1 MKISSS
7 SNLNLYEII
16 KDNNKVELVS
26 NKKLELSHTNDKIE
40 ISDEGRQRLAS
51 EVVNHATKY
60 FGTTQI
66 NESLN
71 NILEDK
77 SPEVKEAVYN
87 IIQSNFIN
95 KDNVPN
101 YKERAALLEMG
112 LSQAEFIANNY
123 MNENEAKDFMST
135 IKQIAAISKTGEV
148 DVKTGIV
155 SYYTPPERPVG
166 APKDYINPEELMKR
180 FEPETYK
187 KFADAVI
194 NKGDWASILINF
206 AKRASTNLDWSKKF
220 REESNKKME
229 ALENSI
235 TQNRFES
242 VSKNS
247 LEDFSKGMKL
257 SILNAGFTS
266 TDFMSKNMDAF
277 IRIIKGN
284 K

>member
-51 EVVNHATKY
+51 EVVNHAAKY

-101 YKERAALLEMG
+101 DKERAALLEMG

-166 APKDYINPEELMKR
+166 APKDYINTEELMKR

-187 KFADAVI
+187 KFADAVN

-229 ALENSI
+229 VLENSI
-235 TQNRFES
+235 TQNRFEP
-242 VSKNS
+242 VSKTS

-257 SILNAGFTS
+257 SILNAGFTN

-277 IRIIKGN
+277 IRIIRGN